1 MGALPGPSSTGP
13 PPATRCTHTAVLQL
27 DPSRPCRADAR
38 LDTRQLAARGH
49 GLRHSPVR
57 DATWR
62 GHDAARLAAPPLRA
76 PGTRCVASISLD
88 GGLSATELADE
99 VVRRGE
105 ALEVKLDPD
114 PEHHADDRPTGYH
127 TAKAEAY
134 LQALEDVDGVFAAV
148 RGELSGDVSGVQ
160 LWPHHFDLSFAWHGK
175 EVTYQS
181 KDGGEKTGRAL
192 IGIGFSAGDASHP
205 DAYLYANPWPFD
217 DALVERALPGG
228 ASWYTD
234 QWKGASFPMRT
245 SPKVV
250 SSRSMSISS
259 RCTSTRRPGSAADP
273 LSPARLR
280 RALA

>member
-1 MGALPGPSSTGP
+1 MERFPALVDWA
-13 PPATRCTHTAVLQL
+13 ATRDTLHAYSRVAGSILRAHAEPTPDWTHVSLLLEDTGFGTRPFAMRRGEVTMQL
-27 DPSRPCRADAR
+27 D
-38 LDTRQLAARGH
+38 LQ
-49 GLRHSPVR
+49 RHR
-57 DATWR
+57 FE
-62 GHDAARLAAPPLRA
+62 LRA
-76 PGTRCVASISLD
+76 PGGVASISLD

-234 QWKGASFPMRT
+234 QWKGSILPYANIAEGGEQPLYEYLVAVYQHAA
-245 SPKVV
+245 PGL
-250 SSRSMSISS
+250 SR
-259 RCTSTRRPGSAADP
+259 
-273 LSPARLR
+273 
-280 RALA
+280 